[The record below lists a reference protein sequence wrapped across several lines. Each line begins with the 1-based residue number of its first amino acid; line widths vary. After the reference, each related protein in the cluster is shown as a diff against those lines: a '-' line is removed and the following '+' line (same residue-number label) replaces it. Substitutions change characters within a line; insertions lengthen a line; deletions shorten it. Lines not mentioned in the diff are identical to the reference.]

1 MLFSLCS
8 CLVAIK
14 RQTRHNSLA
23 RGGVRENV
31 MRFKN
36 FAVFRDFMATFR
48 GRSVIFHYSPIQLR
62 GKILTLVKEFR
73 LNIDHLLKFCSFIEI
88 LPRISQ

>member
-1 MLFSLCS
+1 MFRPTALGLG
-8 CLVAIK
+8 V
-14 RQTRHNSLA
+14 A